1 MNFKLKTSFQPAG
14 DQPQAINKLVSS
26 ISQNNPHQTLLGVT
40 GSGKTFTIANVIQKL
55 QLPTLIISHNKTLAS
70 QLYQEF
76 RDFFPKNAVSYFVSY
91 YDYYQ
96 PEAYIPTSDTYI
108 EKETSINPE
117 IDKLRLTTTSSLL
130 TRPDT
135 IVVASVSCIYGL
147 GAPDSQ
153 EGQLLYLTAG
163 QVINRHTLISHLI
176 SLQYQ
181 RTSTTLT
188 RSTFRLTGNHLE
200 IYPSQVDIIYSIKL
214 DELRINSIEALDP
227 RNFTPTDKKE
237 HPHTDIITIYPAK
250 HYLANADDQK
260 KVFKNIRQDLRDQIK
275 YFKDHNMPLEAH
287 RIEQKVSYDLQMIQ
301 EMGYVNGIEN
311 YSRYFDGR
319 KPGSPPHT
327 LLDYFHYNVKKFKA
341 KNFLTVVD
349 ESHISLPQIRG
360 MYAGDQARKTNLIN
374 FGFRLPAALDNRPLT
389 FTEYQSKTPLTL
401 YTSATPGEYEISLSE
416 TGKIPTVAEQV
427 LRPTGLL
434 DPEITVLPTKNQM
447 IKLTEEILN
456 RKAKGERVLVL
467 TITKKMSEELA
478 EYLDKQDNS
487 IKAEYLHSDIKTL
500 DRADILDNLRK
511 GEFDCLIG
519 INLLREGLDLPEVS
533 LIAILDADKE
543 GFLRTPTSLIQI
555 MGRAARHVNGQ
566 VYLFADKISNS
577 MKEAMEITSI
587 RRKLQQEYNLKNN
600 ITPKTIQKPIRDR
613 LLKKELE
620 ASQPIKDPEL
630 NIDPNSL
637 TPKDKK
643 KLVTKLKTLMNQAAK
658 TWDFEK
664 AAEIRD
670 KLKFFT

>member
-1 MNFKLKTSFQPAG
+1 MNFKLKTDFKPAG
-14 DQPQAINKLVSS
+14 DQPQAIEKLVNS
-26 ISQNNPHQTLLGVT
+26 ISKDNPHQTLLGVT
-40 GSGKTFTIANVIQKL
+40 GSGKTFTVANVIQKL

-96 PEAYIPTSDTYI
+96 PEAYIPQSDTYI

-117 IDKLRLTTTSSLL
+117 IDKLRLTTTSNLL

-147 GAPDSQ
+147 GSPDSQ

-163 QVINRHTLISHLI
+163 QVIDRRTLVSHLI

-188 RSTFRLTGNHLE
+188 RATFRLTGNHLE
-200 IYPSQVDIIYSIKL
+200 IYPSQVDVVYSIKL
-214 DELRINSIEALDP
+214 EELRIESIEVLDP
-227 RNFTPTDKKE
+227 LNFTPVEKE
-237 HPHTDIITIYPAK
+237 KIITIYPAK
-250 HYLANADDQK
+250 HYLANQDDQK
-260 KVFKNIRQDLRDQIK
+260 KVFKQIRQDLKEQIK
-275 YFKDHNMPLEAH
+275 YFKDNNMPLEAH
-287 RIEQKVSYDLQMIQ
+287 RIEQKVEYDLQMIQ

-319 KPGSPPHT
+319 QPGTPPST
-327 LLDYFHYNVKKFKA
+327 LIDYFHYNVKKFKQ
-341 KNFLTVVD
+341 KNFLTVID

-360 MYAGDQARKTNLIN
+360 MYAGDQSRKTNLIN

-389 FTEYQSKTPLTL
+389 SVEFKSKIPLNL
-401 YTSATPGEYEISLSE
+401 YTSATPADYELSLSK
-416 TGKIPTVAEQV
+416 TSQIPTVAEQV
-427 LRPTGLL
+427 IRPTGLL
-434 DPEITVLPTKNQM
+434 DPEIFVMPTKNQ
-447 IKLTEEILN
+447 IVNLTKEILK
-456 RKAKGERVLVL
+456 RKEKGERVLVL
-467 TITKKMSEELA
+467 TITKKMAEELA
-478 EYLDKQDNS
+478 EYISKQKNS

-500 DRADILDNLRK
+500 DRGDILDNLRK
-511 GEFDCLIG
+511 GDFDCLIG

-543 GFLRTPTSLIQI
+543 GFLRTTTSLIQI
-555 MGRAARHVNGQ
+555 MGRAARHINGQ
-566 VYLFADKISNS
+566 VILFADKVSDS
-577 MKEAMEITSI
+577 MKRAMDITKD
-587 RRKLQQEYNLKNN
+587 RRKIQEKFNKDNN
-600 ITPKTIQKPIRDR
+600 ITPKSISKPIRDR

-620 ASQPIKDPEL
+620 EKIILDPEL
-630 NIDPNSL
+630 KVDPSGL

-643 KLVTKLKTLMNQAAK
+643 KFATRLKTLMNQAAK
-658 TWDFEK
+658 DWEFEK
-664 AAEIRD
+664 AAKLRD
-670 KLKFFT
+670 KLKTLE